1 MSGWKKYTYKG
12 VSMYLTGWAK
22 ALGMSASTLRRR
34 IDNGWTLEDALT
46 KPLHDRRKNLKP
58 RRVDYSGKRYGKLTV
73 VKCVGVDVYGKSLWL
88 CVCNCGGTRIVSSS
102 RLLYTKSCGC
112 ARTKRRSGQKNV
124 QSNQPCLSC
133 QNYIDGCSW
142 ARKEHLPVEG
152 WDATPVTKFNGN
164 RAETHTYCIHSCPEY
179 VSDGTEWRE
188 E

>member
-124 QSNQPCLSC
+124 QSNQPCWSC

-164 RAETHTYCIHSCPEY
+164 GAETHTYCIHSCPEY
-179 VSDGTEWRE
+179 VSDGTEGRE
-188 E
+188 